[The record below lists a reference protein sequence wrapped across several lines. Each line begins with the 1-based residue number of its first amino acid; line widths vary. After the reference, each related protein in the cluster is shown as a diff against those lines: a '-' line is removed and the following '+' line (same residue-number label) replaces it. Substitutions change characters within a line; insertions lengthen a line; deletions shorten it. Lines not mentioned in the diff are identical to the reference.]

1 MSVGEVTPLTMP
13 RIEVTLPDDVEVQID
28 QMVDEGKFVNRDEAI
43 EELLSLGIKEHQT
56 VAGEEERGEVG
67 FEEEM
72 MATDERSL
80 GDDDDGYAF

>member
-1 MSVGEVTPLTMP
+1 MP
-13 RIEVTLPDDVEVQID
+13 RIEVTLPDDVEVQLD
-28 QMVDEGKFVNRDEAI
+28 QMVDQGEFVNREEAI

-56 VAGEEERGEVG
+56 VAETEERGEVG